1 MDITM
6 HQEAGAAPARREE
19 AFHFTGSGSEY
30 FRIWAVN
37 SLLTLLTLGIYSAW
51 AKVRRNRYLY
61 ANTRLAGASFDYHGN
76 PVSILKGRL
85 IAAALLGAYHFTG
98 QAYPLVAG
106 VLFLLIAAAMPWL
119 LWKSLQFRLYNSSYR
134 GIRFGF
140 RGSAGGAYVAYLLW
154 PALAMM
160 TAYLLAPLAHQRIKR
175 FQHSE
180 SRFGA
185 SQFSFDAGVGGF
197 YRAYLVVGAMA
208 LALFLG
214 MGLLVASFMASAI
227 PHSGGSSANFFRY
240 VFPALLILY
249 ACFVALAPVF
259 TAMIENLVWNHTRLD
274 AHRFVCRLAW
284 TRMAWIGITNLFGII
299 VTLGMFIPFAKVRML
314 KYRVESMALLPDGDL
329 DSFLADA
336 QASASATGEGMA
348 DLLDFDL
355 SL

>member
-6 HQEAGAAPARREE
+6 HHEAGAAPAKREE

-37 SLLTLLTLGIYSAW
+37 SLLTMLTLGIYSAW
-51 AKVRRNRYLY
+51 AKVRRNRYFY
-61 ANTRLAGASFDYHGN
+61 ANTRIAGASFDYHGN

-85 IAAALLGAYHFTG
+85 IAAALLGAYHFGG

-106 VLFLLIAAAMPWL
+106 LLFLLIAAALPWL

-140 RGSAGGAYVAYLLW
+140 RGSAGGAYVTYLLW
-154 PALAMM
+154 PALALV
-160 TAYLLAPLAHQRIKR
+160 TGYLLAPLAHQRIKR
-175 FQHSE
+175 FQHTE

-185 SQFSFDAGVGGF
+185 SRFDFDAGAGGF
-197 YRAYLVVGAMA
+197 YRAYLVFGGLVILLIMA
-208 LALFLG
+208 
-214 MGLLVASFMASAI
+214 MGLLVAFFMAGNLRHVGRSTMI
-227 PHSGGSSANFFRY
+227 FTY
-240 VFPALLILY
+240 LLPLAFIFY
-249 ACFVALAPVF
+249 ACFFALAPIF
-259 TAMIENLVWNHTRLD
+259 TTMIENLVWNHTRLD

-284 TRMAWIGITNLFGII
+284 TRMAWIGVTNLLGI
-299 VTLGMFIPFAKVRML
+299 VFTLGLFIPFAKVRML
-314 KYRVESMALLPDGDL
+314 RYRIESMALLPDGDL

-336 QASASATGEGMA
+336 QTSASATGEGMA